1 MFELL
6 NDDHASVAS
15 RTLPFLFSSEE
26 HPRHAAFLTPASK
39 LVAVLAVLFELRRL
53 AEQLRKAGSL
63 ISSKVAPLF
72 GIFRESRLVFLL
84 LALQLQELVELQLVV
99 VGQALVVVVQQ
110 GQTRDPL
117 IRKRPISKVN
127 NFAPNQSF

>member
-26 HPRHAAFLTPASK
+26 HPHHAAFLAPTSK
-39 LVAVLAVLFELRRL
+39 LVAVLAALFELRRL
-53 AEQLRKAGSL
+53 AEQLRKAKSW
-63 ISSKVAPLF
+63 ISSKVALLF

-84 LALQLQELVELQLVV
+84 LALQLHELVELQLVV
-99 VGQALVVVVQQ
+99 V
-110 GQTRDPL
+110 
-117 IRKRPISKVN
+117 
-127 NFAPNQSF
+127 